1 MYREQTGKAISS
13 VEDFFALLAKYERA
27 AVEVFDEYLDHLA
40 TGIRNIILIQDPQYV
55 IIGGILS
62 MFEEFFLEPLQEKV
76 FVENSFYDRSD
87 VRIMCSTLKKDASIL
102 GASLLPFER
111 IFSLHEIQSKVA

>member
-1 MYREQTGKAISS
+1 M
-13 VEDFFALLAKYERA
+13 
-27 AVEVFDEYLDHLA
+27 
-40 TGIRNIILIQDPQYV
+40 

-76 FVENSFYDRSD
+76 FVENSFYDRTD
-87 VRIMCSTLKKDASIL
+87 VKIMCSTLKEDASIL

-111 IFSLHEIQSKVA
+111 ILSLPENLSKVA